1 MVTGQFLPVS
11 SSETIE
17 LQSIS
22 ATGDEASDNVCIET
36 LDAYGRMAE
45 SYSWNDWAY
54 ESACWVDDSYEVVEG
69 VSFAPGTGL
78 WVQGAN
84 AEQGI
89 QTAGKVG
96 TSDITVVLRAGFT
109 AVGNPYPVSVNLQDI
124 IASGDDSSDNV
135 CIETLDAYGR
145 MVESYSWNDW
155 AYETPCWV
163 DDSYEKVEGVTFA
176 SGDGLWVQ
184 GSSNAQTIRFPA
196 PEL

>member
-1 MVTGQFLPVS
+1 MVTGQFVPVS
-11 SSETIE
+11 SESIE
-17 LQSIS
+17 LQSIV

-54 ESACWVDDSYEVVEG
+54 ESACWVDDGYEKVEG
-69 VSFAPGTGL
+69 VTFAPGTGL
-78 WVQGAN
+78 WVQGAGST
-84 AEQGI
+84 QGI

-96 TSDITVVLRAGFT
+96 SSDVTIDLRAGFT

-124 IASGDDSSDNV
+124 IALGDETSDNV

-155 AYETPCWV
+155 AAEEPCWV
-163 DDSYEKVEGVTFA
+163 NDSYEKVEGVTFA
-176 SGDGLWVQ
+176 PGDGLWVQ
-184 GSSNAQTIRFPA
+184 GSSSGQSLRFPA